1 MTLSQFYN
9 NLLSQLPEGETAETV
24 NLSFSINIDSSYDEG
39 NFYQDDIEKYE
50 AEFFKR
56 KPYHNAG
63 SPPVLEVSFAFNA

>member
-50 AEFFKR
+50 VEFFKR

-63 SPPVLEVSFAFNA
+63 STAVLEVSFAFNA